1 MGGTLLWL
9 TQHYFPQQGGMAQS
23 CDRIVGGLR
32 RRGWRIDLVHCSR
45 RWPALQAQRRLN
57 GHDIRCPVEDDISHS
72 LNRLWCALPQMT
84 GTQYD
89 AVVAFG
95 GMLPM
100 LAGPVFA
107 AWRQRP
113 LITLIRGND
122 FDAAV
127 FDPKRMDIL
136 GRALRTSSNVA
147 AVSQDKVEKIE
158 RLWPE
163 VSATWIANGIDLE
176 SWQAIAADAQQA
188 DELRQQM
195 LGGEP
200 RLLLG
205 LFGHIKPKKGADYLL
220 DGLLRSGRAAQV
232 HLLIVGE
239 VDPAF
244 LARLQ
249 PEEGDDPPFS
259 YTHIPFGDRY
269 ALLPMYL
276 ACDYVC
282 IPSYYDGMPNVMLEA
297 AALGVPLLA
306 SRVGGMAD
314 VLEDGRHGFLFEPGD
329 VDGCAMAIGR
339 CFATPESE
347 YAALAEACRVLAR
360 ERLSLETELDRYEEL
375 FSIGQGAAQKGAHLK
390 LI

>member
-1 MGGTLLWL
+1 
-9 TQHYFPQQGGMAQS
+9 
-23 CDRIVGGLR
+23 
-32 RRGWRIDLVHCSR
+32 
-45 RWPALQAQRRLN
+45 
-57 GHDIRCPVEDDISHS
+57 
-72 LNRLWCALPQMT
+72 
-84 GTQYD
+84 
-89 AVVAFG
+89 
-95 GMLPM
+95 
-100 LAGPVFA
+100 
-107 AWRQRP
+107 
-113 LITLIRGND
+113 
-122 FDAAV
+122 
-127 FDPKRMDIL
+127 
-136 GRALRTSSNVA
+136 
-147 AVSQDKVEKIE
+147 VEKIE

-347 YAALAEACRVLAR
+347 YAALAESCRDLAR
-360 ERLSLETELDRYEEL
+360 ERLSLETELDRYEQL